1 MRIFLDTNIVIDFL
15 TSRVAQS
22 SDAERLFQLS
32 NFNDIELVVTDL
44 TIVNV
49 VYVCKKVF
57 PLQTI
62 YEKISLLS
70 DVITV
75 IGIGSQAI
83 NSALEL
89 RSKDFE
95 DAVQYF
101 AARNYSCDY
110 LVTRNQ
116 KDFVFSSIPVCSAS
130 QMLDLLTE
138 G

>member
-15 TSRVAQS
+15 TNRVAQS

-83 NSALEL
+83 NSA
-89 RSKDFE
+89 
-95 DAVQYF
+95 
-101 AARNYSCDY
+101 
-110 LVTRNQ
+110 RNQ
-116 KDFVFSSIPVCSAS
+116 KDFVFSSIPVCSAR

-138 G
+138 S